1 MMETKFA
8 VVQYQ
13 EGQHVMED
21 KYSWTPLLS
30 RIFTEWFGQCVKSL
44 PNRSYSGPYFSCIFS
59 HSDWIRSLSVF
70 SPNAGKRGKNDDQ
83 NNSEYGHFLPQW
95 DAL

>member
-44 PNRSYSGPYFSCIFS
+44 PNRSYSGPYFFYLRVISFYLKRYDSNIQFLAK
-59 HSDWIRSLSVF
+59 SL
-70 SPNAGKRGKNDDQ
+70 AKK
-83 NNSEYGHFLPQW
+83 
-95 DAL
+95 